1 MRIRTDGDKAWR
13 TDEIEAAADVVGRN
27 KTDSVVRA
35 CSHLV
40 ADRKQKGKLVEFLAE
55 HVSDGDLDPE
65 LAVEICSI
73 LGDHRDLL
81 FSPSLRIRI
90 GAGIQTEE
98 QKHDE
103 TTIVEINGG

>member
-40 ADRKQKGKLVEFLAE
+40 ADQEQKAELADNLAGQ
-55 HVSDGDLDPE
+55 VSEGAIDPE
-65 LAVEICSI
+65 VATEICDI
-73 LGDHRDLL
+73 LGDHRNLL
-81 FSPSLRIRI
+81 FSPSIDI
-90 GAGIQTEE
+90 C
-98 QKHDE
+98 
-103 TTIVEINGG
+103 VESEI

>member
-40 ADRKQKGKLVEFLAE
+40 ADREQK
-55 HVSDGDLDPE
+55 SE
-65 LAVEICSI
+65 LANYLAGQVSEGTLKPDVAADICDI

-81 FSPSLRIRI
+81 FSPSID
-90 GAGIQTEE
+90 IQIES
-98 QKHDE
+98 
-103 TTIVEINGG
+103 EIYDH